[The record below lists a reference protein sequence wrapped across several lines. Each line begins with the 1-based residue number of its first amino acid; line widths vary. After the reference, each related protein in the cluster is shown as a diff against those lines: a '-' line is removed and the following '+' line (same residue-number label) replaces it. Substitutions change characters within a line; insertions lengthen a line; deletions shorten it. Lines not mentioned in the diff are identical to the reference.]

1 MQNHLQLS
9 DTEFE
14 TAFSDCTL
22 DPKLFSHEAH
32 LRLAWIHIT
41 KYGIDTAVN
50 NVKNQIK
57 NYVASL
63 GAEDK
68 YNETMTIA
76 GVRVVYHF
84 VLHSKVSNFPD
95 FINEHQQLKGNFK
108 GLLLSHYKTNIFESE
123 TAKKTFI
130 EPELIPFD

>member
-1 MQNHLQLS
+1 MQNHLDLS
-9 DTEFE
+9 DAEFE
-14 TAFSDCTL
+14 ATFSNSTL

-32 LRLAWIHIT
+32 LRLAWLHIT
-41 KYGIDTAVN
+41 KYGIDTAVH

-57 NYVASL
+57 NYVAAL

-68 YNETMTIA
+68 YNETVTIA
-76 GVRVVYHF
+76 GVRAVGHF
-84 VLHSKVSNFPD
+84 VSHSGASNFPD
-95 FINEHQQLKGNFK
+95 FINEHPQLKDNFK
-108 GLLLSHYKTNIFESE
+108 GLLLSHYETDIFESE